1 MRDQRERGACVT
13 FPDDAP
19 TIVEEGD
26 RAPPTPVL
34 EDSQMV
40 ISIVEG
46 EGNVR
51 IKNMRQSLRQF
62 ATIQQAR
69 DDGLKQQPN
78 VAAHQLNQKSTQL
91 LNVMRHI

>member
-13 FPDDAP
+13 FPEDAP

-40 ISIVEG
+40 I
-46 EGNVR
+46 VR
-51 IKNMRQSLRQF
+51 LGLVTISSL
-62 ATIQQAR
+62 AY
-69 DDGLKQQPN
+69 P
-78 VAAHQLNQKSTQL
+78 VAACPTWPVGS
-91 LNVMRHI
+91 